1 MTNKI
6 THVLFDFDGTL
17 LNTNELIIATFQ
29 HVLDRHF
36 PGKYNEESILPFLGP
51 PLIDTFTKVLPEKAE
66 QLTAEY
72 REWNVA
78 HHDSYARPFP
88 GVKEMLYAL
97 KERGIHMA
105 LVSTKR
111 RDVIE
116 QGIRLLDLRDDLFE
130 ALVAIDDVKNAKPDP
145 EPLQLA
151 MERIGANPETTIMVG
166 DNHHDIEGGHNA
178 GVRTVAVS
186 WSAKGIDFLKQ
197 FHPTYIA
204 DTMEDI
210 VRIVDEANR

>member
-36 PGKYNEESILPFLGP
+36 PGQYNEESILPFLGP
-51 PLIDTFTKVLPEKAE
+51 PLIDTFTKVSPEKAE

-78 HHDSYARPFP
+78 NHDAYARPFP
-88 GVKEMLYAL
+88 GVHEMLYAL

-116 QGIRLLDLRDDLFE
+116 QGIRLLNLPDDLFE
-130 ALVAIDDVKNAKPDP
+130 TLVAIDDVKNAKPDP

-151 MERIGANPETTIMVG
+151 MERI
-166 DNHHDIEGGHNA
+166 NHHDIEGGHNA
-178 GVRTVAVS
+178 GVRTIAVS

-197 FHPTYIA
+197 FNPTYIA